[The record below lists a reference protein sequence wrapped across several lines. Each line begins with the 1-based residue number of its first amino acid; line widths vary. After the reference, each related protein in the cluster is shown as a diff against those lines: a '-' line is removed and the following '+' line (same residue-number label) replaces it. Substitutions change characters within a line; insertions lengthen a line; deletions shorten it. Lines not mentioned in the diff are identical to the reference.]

1 MDQSNQRTNI
11 SRRGFLASLA
21 SATFIAAFPSI
32 ANAQT
37 MASANVSNDTSKGEQ
52 AKALWEEAVR
62 KAKQEGAEVHENL
75 IPGPQALTRAL
86 KTGVATMSCVIKLAP
101 TQVDAVAT
109 YNTSGNNI
117 TTVQNAWILRLFK
130 MPGFKRIPDQ
140 YRTLPIATPSS
151 IRGRRCALA
160 TLVRSSLLRKLRLP
174 VTSTQS
180 FTVMEAAG

>member
-86 KTGVATMSCVIKLAP
+86 KTGVATMPCVIKLAP

-117 TTVQNAWILRLFK
+117 TTVQNAWIQAN
-130 MPGFKRIPDQ
+130 PGSVSNLTYSYTKLDQ
-140 YRTLPIATPSS
+140 GQTLCVSYSCQIKPLTQIATACHFYAEFYSNGS
-151 IRGRRCALA
+151 GWMNGG
-160 TLVRSSLLRKLRLP
+160 P
-174 VTSTQS
+174 VS
-180 FTVMEAAG
+180 